1 MKHEASATLPT
12 GSNNI
17 STVQTVQGLSRFSL
31 GIRSSNSALEVM
43 VKAQLFPRIFNAFFT
58 LPQAKKPDP
67 TSETSSLATRVG
79 NVGNAISEDVHSD
92 TRM

>member
-1 MKHEASATLPT
+1 
-12 GSNNI
+12 
-17 STVQTVQGLSRFSL
+17 
-31 GIRSSNSALEVM
+31 M
-43 VKAQLFPRIFNAFFT
+43 VKAQLFPRVFNAFFT

-79 NVGNAISEDVHSD
+79 NVGNAISKDVHSD